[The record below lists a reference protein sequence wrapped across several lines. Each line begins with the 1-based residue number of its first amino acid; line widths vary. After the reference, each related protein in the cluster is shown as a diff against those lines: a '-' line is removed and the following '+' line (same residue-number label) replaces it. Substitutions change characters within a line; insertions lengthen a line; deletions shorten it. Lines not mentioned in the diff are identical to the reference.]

1 MAKILEGVR
10 ILDLSQVGVGPFCTR
25 MFGDFGAEVI
35 KIERPETG
43 EAARSLPPYLKDW
56 SYYFI
61 VMNTNKKS
69 ITLNLKSEKGKDIF
83 KELTKKS
90 HVIIENYL
98 PGVMKRLKLSY
109 DEVRE
114 VNPGIIYLSMSGFG
128 QHGPYSH
135 FPAYDPII
143 QAMSGVM
150 DLTGEADGP
159 PLRAGMGVADWLGGS
174 FAAIAILGALFHM
187 KNSGQ
192 GQYIDLSMQDCVWQ
206 LIAQENFSHYFAK
219 GETPKRSGNLIP
231 PFAPVNSYKAKD
243 GYIFISVISNIEW
256 TRLLRAMEKEELID
270 DPVLS
275 HASERRKRLDEI
287 DRIVQEWVGERTIK
301 EVQDKCLEADVPSG
315 PVLTFSDLINNP
327 HLMGREMIVDFK
339 QPGVGKIKI
348 PGSPFKFSETPV
360 EFKLPA
366 PSLGEHNAEVYSQ
379 LLGLS
384 QEEMGRLEEEKII

>member
-1 MAKILEGVR
+1 MAKILDGVR

-25 MFGDFGAEVI
+25 MFGDFGAEVT
-35 KIERPETG
+35 KIERPQMG
-43 EAARSLPPYLKDW
+43 ESARSVPPYHKDW

-69 ITLNLKSEKGKDIF
+69 ITLNLKSEKGKEIF
-83 KELTKKS
+83 KELVKKS

-98 PGVMKRLKLSY
+98 PGVMKKLKLSY
-109 DEVRE
+109 EEVRE
-114 VNPGIIYLSMSGFG
+114 VNPEIIYLSMSGFG

-150 DLTGEADGP
+150 DLTGEADGR
-159 PLRAGMGVADWLGGS
+159 PLRAGMGLADWLGGS
-174 FAAIAILGALFHM
+174 FAAIAILGALLHR
-187 KNSGQ
+187 KNTGK

-206 LIAQENFSHYFAK
+206 LIAQENFSKYFVK
-219 GETPKRSGNLIP
+219 GETPARSGNCVP

-256 TRLLRAMEKEELID
+256 ERLLKAMGKEELIK
-270 DPVLS
+270 DPILS
-275 HASERRKRLDEI
+275 RASERRKRWDEI
-287 DRIVQEWVGERTIK
+287 DRMVQDWVAERTIN
-301 EVQDKCLEADVPSG
+301 EVQDKCLEAGVPSG

-327 HLMGREMIVDFK
+327 HLKGREMIVDFE

-348 PGSPFKFSETPV
+348 PGSPFKFSESPV

-366 PSLGEHNAEVYSQ
+366 PSLGEHNEEVYSE

-384 QEEMGRLEEEKII
+384 QEEMVRLEKEKVI